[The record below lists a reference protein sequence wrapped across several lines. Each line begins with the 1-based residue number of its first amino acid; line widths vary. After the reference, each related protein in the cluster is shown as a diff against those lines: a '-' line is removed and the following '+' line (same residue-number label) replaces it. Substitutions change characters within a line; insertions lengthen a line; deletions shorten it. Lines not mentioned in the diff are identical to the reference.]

1 MKRLRMSIR
10 IEAPREVVWQKMLAQ
25 ESYRDWTSAFGVGS
39 RYEGSWERGARIRF
53 LSPSGEGMVS
63 EIAESRPGE
72 FLSIRHLGFV
82 KDGVEDMTS
91 AAARAWASAYENYT
105 FTEKDGV
112 TDVVV
117 DLDTDEKFE
126 AMFSDLW
133 PKALRRL
140 KEICQERPL

>member
-53 LSPSGEGMVS
+53 LSSSGEGMVS

-72 FLSIRHLGFV
+72 FVSIRHLGLV

-105 FTEKDGV
+105 LTEKDGV
-112 TDVVV
+112 TEVVV
-117 DLDTDEKFE
+117 HLDTDEKFE

-133 PKALRRL
+133 PKALGRL
-140 KEICQERPL
+140 KEICEERPL